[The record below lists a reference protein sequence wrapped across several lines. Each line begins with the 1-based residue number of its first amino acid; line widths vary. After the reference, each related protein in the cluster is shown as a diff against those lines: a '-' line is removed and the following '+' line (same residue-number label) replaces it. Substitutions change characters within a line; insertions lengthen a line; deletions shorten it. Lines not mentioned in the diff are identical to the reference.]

1 MNILTRKRMYDIT
14 PPFLHICFNISIVFC
29 IELYVDS
36 RHRDSSS
43 PSLPAEISVEI
54 WQECR
59 CTFLSI
65 LIPFVNIFPVSVT
78 SFVIKYQRGIL
89 TRGNCIHRKIY
100 PQNFIICKHSN
111 SYVAKDTNRCHR
123 KDKPNLDLHLER
135 RNDWVANTFVGKR
148 RVRLYICS
156 NLLRTKRRN
165 RNEKLNLH
173 VLPHFESS
181 ASEGKYKSDVRL
193 QGEEKI
199 MSHTSSVSG
208 VIKKE
213 NGDAVKPRYGAENE
227 VDNNVDGKD
236 SYPQDSHLPVQPN
249 LNKTEKQKIILII
262 GVTCSGKTK
271 FSIDLCEELLK
282 NNIKSEII
290 SADSMQVYQ
299 KFKIGIAKVEEE
311 EKRDI
316 KHHLLDVC
324 GPKEEF
330 NVHKF
335 INHTIPIIRRI
346 SENKKLAIVVG
357 GTLLY
362 IESLLWES
370 VVDLE
375 EAHSETHE
383 DKGGKRSG
391 TDPYEHKTNE
401 ELHAELKRVD
411 EERANQLH
419 QNDRKRICRSLDIFY
434 SYNKKHSELIKM
446 KNHKNNHF
454 DRTRYAPCVFY
465 LDYDND
471 DVLRG
476 NIKKRVDEMIS
487 KGLLDEAIKLKK
499 LNENTNVK
507 LFGKGINQSIAYK
520 EFDTYIEKK
529 INNVSNEDL
538 FNLCKENLIRKTYRY
553 AKRQRRWILNRF
565 VKCYNIPLN
574 RVDVSRDY
582 PEQLAGAVQRV
593 LKFCRS

>member
-1 MNILTRKRMYDIT
+1 M
-14 PPFLHICFNISIVFC
+14 FC
-29 IELYVDS
+29 VAYS
-36 RHRDSSS
+36 
-43 PSLPAEISVEI
+43 
-54 WQECR
+54 
-59 CTFLSI
+59 CTFLS
-65 LIPFVNIFPVSVT
+65 LLTLFVYIFPVAVT
-78 SFVIKYQRGIL
+78 SFVVKHQRGIP
-89 TRGNCIHRKIY
+89 TRGNYIDWKTY
-100 PQNFIICKHSN
+100 PQNFLTCKNSK
-111 SYVAKDTNRCHR
+111 SYVAKDRNSYHLKHKSNLNR
-123 KDKPNLDLHLER
+123 HLGR
-135 RNDWVANTFVGKR
+135 RNEWVANTFVGKR
-148 RVRLYICS
+148 RVRLFICS
-156 NLLRTKRRN
+156 NPLRIKRRN
-165 RNEKLNLH
+165 RNEKLNLQQLSH
-173 VLPHFESS
+173 LESS
-181 ASEGKYKSDVRL
+181 QLEEEYKSDVTE
-193 QGEEKI
+193 EEKI
-199 MSHTSSVSG
+199 MRQTSSASD
-208 VIKKE
+208 VIEKA
-213 NGDAVKPRYGAENE
+213 NGGAANE
-227 VDNNVDGKD
+227 VVSVDGKD
-236 SYPQDSHLPVQPN
+236 SYVQSSHLAVQPN

-271 FSIDLCEELLK
+271 FSIDLCEELQK
-282 NNIKSEII
+282 NNVESEII

-299 KFKIGIAKVEEE
+299 NFKVGVAKVEEE

-330 NVHKF
+330 NAYKF
-335 INHTIPIIRRI
+335 ISHTIPIIRSI
-346 SENKKLAIVVG
+346 SERNKLAIVVG

-362 IESLLWES
+362 VESLLWES

-375 EAHSETHE
+375 EAHTKTYNETHSE
-383 DKGGKRSG
+383 VHSGVHSG

-434 SYNKKHSELIKM
+434 SHNRKHSDLIKM
-446 KNHKNNHF
+446 RNHKNNDF
-454 DRTRYAPCVFY
+454 DRTRYAPCIFY

-476 NIKKRVDEMIS
+476 NIQKRVDDMVS

-499 LNENTNVK
+499 QNENANVK

-529 INNVSNEDL
+529 MNNDGNEEL
-538 FNLCKENLIRKTYRY
+538 FNLCKENLVRKTYKY
-553 AKRQRRWILNRF
+553 AKRQRRWVLNRF

-574 RVDVSRDY
+574 RIDVSRDY
-582 PEQLAGAVQRV
+582 AEQLSAAVQTV